1 MPHPLTR
8 NVTALHHNYMSQC
21 GNFSPS
27 LVGHTDDRWRA
38 GSRAYQL
45 RIRLKDSHRR
55 AGVVRKFVRKSPFC
69 SYHRHILR
77 DRRRGKT
84 ACPACWSMG
93 IKWNEIVYG
102 ERKKCTWPTRAG
114 QKFHVPVRRSQRTNQ
129 GMTPFTLSFVLILES
144 PFASVSTVSRGH
156 PTPLWIRVT
165 DSHRCAGVV
174 RRFLRKSSFCSS
186 SIADGKESV
195 HPYRR

>member
-55 AGVVRKFVRKSPFC
+55 AGVVRRFVRKSSF
-69 SYHRHILR
+69 HAHTR
-77 DRRRGKT
+77 DIYWETGD
-84 ACPACWSMG
+84 AAGLPAQLLG
-93 IKWNEIVYG
+93 NGDNWNEIVFG
-102 ERKKCTWPTRAG
+102 KEKIFCTWLIKKQRAD
-114 QKFHVPVRRSQRTNQ
+114 KNFLYSMSPTNQ
-129 GMTPFTLSFVLILES
+129 PRKEPIIYSAWVPICLSFISFNSQQGPPLSGL
-144 PFASVSTVSRGH
+144 SR
-156 PTPLWIRVT
+156 L
-165 DSHRCAGVV
+165 D
-174 RRFLRKSSFCSS
+174 
-186 SIADGKESV
+186 
-195 HPYRR
+195 